1 MVKKNYKYPAELKSE
16 ICDYALQTNIKKASA
31 VYNVPRNS
39 IGRWLEQYRKHGE
52 AGLNRKSYGTEE
64 QKISSGL
71 LTKLKE
77 FKDSH
82 PEITLKQLREK
93 FKLKC
98 SMSLLSVR
106 LKTEREQYNSND
118 ISKEHLEIEIKEPEK
133 LLSKGLSFY
142 YASDYLSALKCFSTA
157 LEFCKRDYEKN
168 TASEINYYISLIY
181 SAQLNT
187 VKAKKHL
194 EISAVIVKDSVD
206 PKSRYMYFRAKYCTA
221 VMVHDFAK
229 AEEFSGSCMKYADE
243 THDRNVRGNC
253 MNIMHDHYYHRADYD
268 TYIKNMTEAAEYNK
282 TNGNVREYYNSL
294 ENLLNVYVYYKYYD
308 SQTIDDIFSRLKDYS
323 EKTGN
328 ESIKYRL
335 DHKKGVQYFML
346 SDLKRA
352 EHFLTQCLSALP
364 KFCNKETEMSIYL
377 YLSHIEYRNR
387 ELLKAVKYLNIL
399 ISESAKAKSKFYE
412 LHALMMLADI
422 FLRRGDRK
430 RSSACLRRSILLAE
444 DLKDYYHAGKSRYLY
459 ACICQTSG
467 RLHMAEYNLKRA
479 IYYLKEQKN
488 DNYRDTAELLIAS
501 ETKLSKLYDGNIDSY
516 EILAKINKRKSLKEK
531 YNSLFFHL
539 LLLYYSSDR

>member
-1 MVKKNYKYPAELKSE
+1 MVKKNYKYPAELKTE

-71 LTKLKE
+71 LAKLKE

-82 PEITLKQLREK
+82 PEITLTRLREK

-98 SMSLLSVR
+98 SISLLSVR
-106 LKTEREQYNSND
+106 LKTASGQIKSNE
-118 ISKEHLEIEIKEPEK
+118 ISKEQLETEIKDPEK
-133 LLSKGLSFY
+133 LLSKGLSCY
-142 YASDYLSALKCFSTA
+142 YAADYLAALQYFKTA
-157 LEFCKRDYEKN
+157 LAFCKRDYEKN

-181 SAQLNT
+181 SVQLNT
-187 VKAKKHL
+187 AKAKKYL
-194 EISAVIVKDSVD
+194 EMSAAVVKETDD
-206 PKSRYMYFRAKYCTA
+206 PLLQYMYFRAMYSLTVIEKDYT
-221 VMVHDFAK
+221 K
-229 AEEFSGSCMKYADE
+229 AEEYSCSCMKSANE
-243 THDRNVRGNC
+243 THDRNVIGYC
-253 MNIMHDHYYHRADYD
+253 MNIMQVHNYLRGDYD
-268 TYIKNMTEAAEYNK
+268 SYIKKMTEAAEYNN
-282 TNGNVREYYNSL
+282 TNSNVREYYNSL
-294 ENLLNVYVYYKYYD
+294 ENLFNVYVYYKYYD
-308 SQTIDDIFSRLKDYS
+308 SRTIDDIYRRLKDYS

-328 ESIKYRL
+328 ESIKFRL
-335 DHKKGVQYFML
+335 DHKKGVHYFML
-346 SDLKRA
+346 NDLKRA
-352 EHFLTQCLSALP
+352 EQLLTRCLSASL
-364 KFCNKETEMSIYL
+364 KYSTKETEMSIYL
-377 YLSHIEYRNR
+377 YLAHIEYRNR
-387 ELLKAVKYLNIL
+387 ELLKAVKCLNIL
-399 ISESAKAKSKFYE
+399 VSDAVKVKSKFYE

-430 RSSACLRRSILLAE
+430 RSSACLRRSIRLAE

-459 ACICQTSG
+459 ACNCQTSG
-467 RLHMAEYNLKRA
+467 RLHMAEYNLKRT
-479 IYYLKEQKN
+479 IFYLKEQKN

-501 ETKLSKLYDGNIDSY
+501 ETKLDKLYDGTIDSY